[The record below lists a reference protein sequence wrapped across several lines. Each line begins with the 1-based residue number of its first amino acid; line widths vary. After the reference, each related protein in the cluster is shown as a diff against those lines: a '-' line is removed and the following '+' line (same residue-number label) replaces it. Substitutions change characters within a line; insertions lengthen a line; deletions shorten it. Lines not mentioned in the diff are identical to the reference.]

1 LGFSWPYLSK
11 KEEKTM
17 LLFQTGLLVLSSIFV
32 LFEKEKSIPIQGN
45 HSIACSQ
52 GRCQRVGLENYKIGD

>member
-17 LLFQTGLLVLSSIFV
+17 LLFQTSLLVLSSIFV
-32 LFEKEKSIPIQGN
+32 LFEKEKSIPIQIQGN
-45 HSIACSQ
+45 NSIACSQ
-52 GRCQRVGLENYKIGD
+52 GRCQR